1 MVRLFGYDIVMHTD
15 NFTSINNK
23 RVIKIHKDNNDTYV
37 SIGRRMTFIVSKISK
52 ASKGR
57 RGVP

>member
-1 MVRLFGYDIVMHTD
+1 MVRLFGYEIVMHTD

-37 SIGRRMTFIVSKISK
+37 FIGRRMTIIVSKISK
-52 ASKGR
+52 TSKGR

>member
-1 MVRLFGYDIVMHTD
+1 MVRLFGYEIALHTD

-23 RVIKIHKDNNDTYV
+23 RVITIHKDNNDTYV
-37 SIGRRMTFIVSKISK
+37 FIGRRMAIIVSKINK
-52 ASKGR
+52 TAKGR

>member
-1 MVRLFGYDIVMHTD
+1 MVRLFGYEIVMHTN
-15 NFTSINNK
+15 NFTSENNK
-23 RVIKIHKDNNDTYV
+23 RVINIHKEKNDTYV
-37 SIGRRMTFIVSKISK
+37 FIGRRMTIIVSKINK

>member
-1 MVRLFGYDIVMHTD
+1 MVRLFGYEIVMHTD
-15 NFTSINNK
+15 NFTSKNNK

-37 SIGRRMTFIVSKISK
+37 SIGRRMTFIVSKINK
-52 ASKGR
+52 TAKGR